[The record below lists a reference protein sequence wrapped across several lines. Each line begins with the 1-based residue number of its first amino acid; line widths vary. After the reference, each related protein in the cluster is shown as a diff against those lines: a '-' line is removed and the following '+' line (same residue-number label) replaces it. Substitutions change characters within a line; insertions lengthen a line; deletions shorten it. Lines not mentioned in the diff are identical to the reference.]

1 MSLLLPTILLLPLL
15 AALAMLLG
23 FGRHHA
29 AGARLL
35 ATAITGISVALAAIV
50 LAAVEADRGGFQLGR
65 IVDWLPA
72 IGLGFGYG
80 VDGLSAWLLFMVTLL
95 GLVAVLAVEGE
106 PDAGRRRGAR
116 AWYGWLLAL
125 QASLV
130 GTVIATD
137 ALFFYTCFELS
148 LIPTFFL
155 TKSFGTGTVEE
166 RAKAARVYFFTN
178 FSGSLLTLAAILY
191 AGSVAAAATGRWS
204 FELDHLR
211 IVGSVASVTEQT
223 VLLLGFLAGFAL
235 KAPMWPLHGW
245 LPTVQAATPRSGA
258 LDAAALTLK
267 LGPYALLRFALPLCP
282 LAISEHG
289 NLLAL
294 FAVIGILYAALV
306 GWVQRDAKRVLAH
319 ASVSHMGFALLGLFA
334 LDADRAGASGAML
347 YVTGYAAAA
356 AGLFLCVG
364 LIQEK
369 TGSRDLRRVGG
380 LVSATPVLSAFLL
393 FFVMASVG
401 LPGLSGF
408 VGEFMTLVGA
418 FNSTEGAGGIAWP
431 FAALAA
437 GGVVLAAVYLLRLV
451 AALCFGEL
459 KLPEGVARPTDL
471 VPREIAMLAPLA
483 FLCVFLGFF
492 PQAFLGKADQA
503 IARSV
508 PATQADLALV
518 EDAGPVRPVP
528 VSLTLDAATTA
539 PSDAP
544 TR

>member
-1 MSLLLPTILLLPLL
+1 MSLLLPLLLFLPLL

-35 ATAITGISVALAAIV
+35 ATAIAGISVV
-50 LAAVEADRGGFQLGR
+50 LSAVVLFAVEGDRGSFQLGG
-65 IVDWLPA
+65 IVDWVPA
-72 IGLGFGYG
+72 VGLGFGYG

-95 GLVAVLAVEGE
+95 SLVAILAVEGE

-125 QASLV
+125 QASLT
-130 GTVIATD
+130 GTVLATD

-155 TKSFGTGTVEE
+155 TKNFGTGTVEE
-166 RAKAARVYFFTN
+166 RASAARVFFFTN

-191 AGSVAAAATGRWS
+191 AGSVAASATGIWS
-204 FELDHLR
+204 FELEHLR
-211 IVGSVASVTEQT
+211 VVGSVASETEQA
-223 VLLLGFLAGFAL
+223 VLLVGFLAGFAL
-235 KAPMWPLHGW
+235 KAPIWPLHGW

-258 LDAAALTLK
+258 LDAAALALK
-267 LGPYALLRFALPLCP
+267 LGPYALLRFALPMCP
-282 LAISEHG
+282 LAISQHG

-294 FAVIGILYAALV
+294 LAVVGILYAALV

-364 LIQEK
+364 LVQER

-380 LVSATPVLSAFLL
+380 LVSATPVLSAFLV
-393 FFVMASVG
+393 FFVMASIG

-408 VGEFMTLVGA
+408 VGEFMALLGA
-418 FNSTEGAGGIAWP
+418 FNSTAGAGGIAWP

-437 GGVVLAAVYLLRLV
+437 LGVVLAAMYLLRLV
-451 AALCFGEL
+451 AKLCFGEL
-459 KLPEGVARPTDL
+459 ELPEGVARPADL
-471 VPREIAMLAPLA
+471 RTREVVMLAPLA

-492 PQAFLGKADQA
+492 PQAFLGKSERA
-503 IARSV
+503 IAAFV
-508 PATQADLALV
+508 PATRAEVVADASTTPAEAVLI
-518 EDAGPVRPVP
+518 
-528 VSLTLDAATTA
+528 SLPAAPGN
-539 PSDAP
+539 PSP
-544 TR
+544 R

>member
-1 MSLLLPTILLLPLL
+1 MSLLLPLLILLPLL
-15 AALAMLLG
+15 AALSMLLG

-35 ATAITGISVALAAIV
+35 AIGISSLTVV
-50 LAAVEADRGGFQLGR
+50 LAAVVLATVDGTQGTFQLGR
-65 IVDWLPA
+65 IVPWVPS
-72 IGLGFGYG
+72 IGLGFGFG

-125 QASLV
+125 QASLT
-130 GTVIATD
+130 GTVVATD

-155 TKSFGTGTVEE
+155 VRSFGHGTVEE
-166 RAKAARVYFFTN
+166 RAKAARVFFFTN

-191 AGSVAAAATGRWS
+191 AGSIAAAATGRWS
-204 FELDHLR
+204 FELEHLR
-211 IVGSVASVTEQT
+211 VVGSVASSTEQT
-223 VLLLGFLAGFAL
+223 LLLVGFLAGFAL
-235 KAPMWPLHGW
+235 KAPIWPLHGW

-258 LDAAALTLK
+258 LDVAALALK
-267 LGPYALLRFALPLCP
+267 LGPYALLRFALPMCP
-282 LAISEHG
+282 VAISTHG
-289 NLLAL
+289 NLLAF
-294 FAVIGILYAALV
+294 FAVVGVLYAALV

-334 LDADRAGASGAML
+334 LDADRAGAAGAML
-347 YVTGYAAAA
+347 YITGYAAAA
-356 AGLFLCVG
+356 AGLFLCIG
-364 LIQEK
+364 LIQER

-408 VGEFMTLVGA
+408 VGEFMALLGA
-418 FNSTEGAGGIAWP
+418 FQSVEGAGGIAWP

-437 GGVVLAAVYLLRLV
+437 LGVVLAAMYLLRLV
-451 AALCFGEL
+451 AKLCFGEL
-459 KLPEGVARPTDL
+459 KLPEGVARPADL
-471 VPREIAMLAPLA
+471 LPREVAMLAPLA

-492 PQAFLGKADQA
+492 PQAFLAKSEAA
-503 IARSV
+503 IAAFV
-508 PATQADLALV
+508 PATRVEAVVSAPAGDPATLAETVLISTP
-518 EDAGPVRPVP
+518 AHASPR
-528 VSLTLDAATTA
+528 
-539 PSDAP
+539 
-544 TR
+544 

>member
-1 MSLLLPTILLLPLL
+1 MSLLLPLLLFLPLL

-35 ATAITGISVALAAIV
+35 ATAIAGISVV
-50 LAAVEADRGGFQLGR
+50 LSAVVLFAVDGDRGSFQLGG
-65 IVDWLPA
+65 IVDWVPA
-72 IGLGFGYG
+72 VGLGFGYG

-95 GLVAVLAVEGE
+95 SLVAILAVEGE

-125 QASLV
+125 QASLT
-130 GTVIATD
+130 GTVLATD

-155 TKSFGTGTVEE
+155 TKNFGTGTVEE
-166 RAKAARVYFFTN
+166 RAKAARVFFFTN

-191 AGSVAAAATGRWS
+191 AGSVAASATGIWS
-204 FELDHLR
+204 FELEHLR
-211 IVGSVASVTEQT
+211 VVGSVASTTEQT
-223 VLLLGFLAGFAL
+223 VLLVGFLAGFAL
-235 KAPMWPLHGW
+235 KAPIWPLHGW

-258 LDAAALTLK
+258 LDAAALALK
-267 LGPYALLRFALPLCP
+267 LGPYALLRFALPMCP
-282 LAISEHG
+282 LAISQHG

-294 FAVIGILYAALV
+294 LAVVGILYAALV

-364 LIQEK
+364 LIQER

-380 LVSATPVLSAFLL
+380 LVSVTPVLSAFLV

-408 VGEFMTLVGA
+408 VGEFMALLGA
-418 FNSTEGAGGIAWP
+418 FNSTAGAGGIAWP

-437 GGVVLAAVYLLRLV
+437 LGRRARRDVPAPPGGEAVLRRAQAARGRGPPGRPSHPRGRDARAAGLPLRLPGLLP
-451 AALCFGEL
+451 AGLPRQERAGDRRLRARHPGGSRRRCFDD
-459 KLPEGVARPTDL
+459 ARG
-471 VPREIAMLAPLA
+471 R
-483 FLCVFLGFF
+483 
-492 PQAFLGKADQA
+492 
-503 IARSV
+503 
-508 PATQADLALV
+508 
-518 EDAGPVRPVP
+518 RP
-528 VSLTLDAATTA
+528 
-539 PSDAP
+539 
-544 TR
+544 